1 MITTQ
6 LKKYRLVIFFL
17 LDDLAVMDMQDLVA
31 DRGQGGVVGDD
42 HDRRPVDRAHFLQ
55 NLKDLLASLVVKGPG
70 WLITQ
75 KKRRLFSQGPG
86 NGHPLLLTT
95 GELGREV
102 VDSFFQANGG

>member
-1 MITTQ
+1 MMITTQ

-55 NLKDLLASLVVKGPG
+55 NLKDLLTGVVV
-70 WLITQ
+70 
-75 KKRRLFSQGPG
+75 QGPSR
-86 NGHPLLLTT
+86 LIAQ
-95 GELGREV
+95 E
-102 VDSFFQANGG
+102 